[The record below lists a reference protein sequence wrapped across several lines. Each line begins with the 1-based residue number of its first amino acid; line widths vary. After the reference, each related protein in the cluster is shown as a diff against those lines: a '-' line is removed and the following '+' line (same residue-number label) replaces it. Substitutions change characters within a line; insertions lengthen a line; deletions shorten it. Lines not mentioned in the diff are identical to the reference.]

1 MNPKNFNPI
10 AHIRAVMAERGM
22 TIAKLAEA
30 AKFEKA
36 DLSRVL
42 AGKID
47 PRLSTVLRLLKALE
61 GACCATAT
69 PAPSKAEPCPC
80 VHGSVA

>member
-22 TIAKLAEA
+22 SIAKLAEA

-36 DLSRVL
+36 DLSRIL

-61 GACCATAT
+61 
-69 PAPSKAEPCPC
+69 
-80 VHGSVA
+80 